1 MAEKEGFEPTEPHG
15 SDALQ
20 APAFDHS
27 ATSPLN
33 GRYYIIACQ
42 VCQTPE
48 NEFLL
53 KRAKNRLFI
62 LCETSKFSLSP
73 KGKNFV
79 RCIISDGF
87 YKFVRRILNRRFS
100 RLLARD

>member
-42 VCQTPE
+42 VCQTRKRIFLKHVKIAPNFLPE
-48 NEFLL
+48 IFKSGRKERFFLGFLFLVFINSPNGL
-53 KRAKNRLFI
+53 K
-62 LCETSKFSLSP
+62 
-73 KGKNFV
+73 
-79 RCIISDGF
+79 
-87 YKFVRRILNRRFS
+87 
-100 RLLARD
+100 